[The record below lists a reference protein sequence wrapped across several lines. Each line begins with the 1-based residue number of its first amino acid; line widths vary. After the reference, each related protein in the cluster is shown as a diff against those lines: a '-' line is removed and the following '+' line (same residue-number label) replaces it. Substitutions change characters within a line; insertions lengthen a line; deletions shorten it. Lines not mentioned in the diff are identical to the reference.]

1 MLRPWQQLTQVG
13 VGVRKNPLFF
23 LGLVFVLICIH
34 VLAPLGTISDEEDT
48 GDCLTKNDI
57 ALDKPSILIAAAIGV
72 CTCVKPGVL
81 EAYYNPLTVA
91 VSAMAIPNLLLLTLL
106 LIKYSTAYW
115 KHLLSRFGGCF
126 SDKEVEDLAAVDLAA
141 DAKKATEWC
150 GGFEFFTFILN
161 IFVGLLS
168 LADYFTNEQL
178 VPSGGGL
185 CYATYA
191 TSAVMYRPVFISLF
205 GALVVACDMA
215 YWRIIEAQP
224 APLRRALGNENHPVE
239 PPLEENVFSVFAIG
253 VVSLMFFCWLG
264 AAATFFPL
272 AVPFA
277 PIIFTS
283 IAALLIV
290 MYGGSELIR
299 QLEILIDKKTGMED
313 TKVSIPKNFLVK
325 AITAQLV
332 GTVVVLATTAGF
344 YETGNYGK
352 SMEAL
357 WVLFEALKFD
367 LTFDPRFAL
376 AWPEMPRFAMI
387 NFALA
392 LGVFALRLF
401 VTNFFRVYYGGGLYR
416 LGSSKI
422 DEAFSKRF
430 EKAESMAIKMTVA
443 AVGAAYTVL
452 EFGLVTAIA
461 VDRVVLIVNGQRRF
475 FRSLT
480 IFASAIRQIEEKSP
494 KELEDMG
501 YHRKANTDKIEAIS
515 INVQEIK
522 KKCEE
527 LQKEQEIKETNE
539 LSPALRE
546 FKSEHIVT
554 RLQANHELFISMLE
568 WSFVRDVQESTFK
581 GITELSLSPG
591 EHELRNAIG
600 AIGLGM
606 VETPPMPTLLKVKL
620 VTVHNYAMYCAF
632 IRI

>member
-1 MLRPWQQLTQVG
+1 
-13 VGVRKNPLFF
+13 
-23 LGLVFVLICIH
+23 
-34 VLAPLGTISDEEDT
+34 
-48 GDCLTKNDI
+48 
-57 ALDKPSILIAAAIGV
+57 
-72 CTCVKPGVL
+72 
-81 EAYYNPLTVA
+81 
-91 VSAMAIPNLLLLTLL
+91 
-106 LIKYSTAYW
+106 
-115 KHLLSRFGGCF
+115 
-126 SDKEVEDLAAVDLAA
+126 
-141 DAKKATEWC
+141 
-150 GGFEFFTFILN
+150 
-161 IFVGLLS
+161 
-168 LADYFTNEQL
+168 
-178 VPSGGGL
+178 
-185 CYATYA
+185 
-191 TSAVMYRPVFISLF
+191 MYRPVFISLF

-215 YWRIIEAQP
+215 YWRTIEAQP
-224 APLRRALGNENHPVE
+224 APLRRALGNEDHPME

-253 VVSLMFFCWLG
+253 VVSFVFFCWLG

-277 PIIFTS
+277 PIIIAS
-283 IAALLIV
+283 ITALLIV

-299 QLEILIDKKTGMED
+299 QLEILIDKRTGMED

-332 GTVVVLATTAGF
+332 GTVVVLTTTAGF

-376 AWPEMPRFAMI
+376 AWPEMPRFAMV
-387 NFALA
+387 NFSLA

-416 LGSSKI
+416 LGSSEI

-461 VDRVVLIVNGQRRF
+461 VDRVVLIANGRRRF
-475 FRSLT
+475 SKSLK
-480 IFASAIRQIEEKSP
+480 IFASEICQIEEESP
-494 KELEDMG
+494 EQLKDRG
-501 YHRKANTDKIEAIS
+501 DRRKAHTDKLEAIS
-515 INVQEIK
+515 TGVQKIK
-522 KKCEE
+522 MKREE
-527 LQKEQEIKETNE
+527 LQKEQEIKETKE
-539 LSPALRE
+539 LSLCLE

-568 WSFVRDVQESTFK
+568 WSFVRGVEVFIFK

-591 EHELRNAIG
+591 EQEVRGAIG
-600 AIGLGM
+600 TIGLGM
-606 VETPPMPTLLKVKL
+606 VEAPQMPTLLKVRL
-620 VTVHNYAMYCAF
+620 VTVHDYALYCAF
-632 IRI
+632 LRV